1 MAEQPIRKL
10 AVILHADVVG
20 STALVRLNETLAH
33 ERIQDT
39 FRRIS
44 EIITSHSGIAHE
56 IRGDALVAEFARG
69 SDAVSASLAF
79 QAANAAHNEKLAD
92 DIRPVVRV
100 GIAMGEVVVA
110 DNTVTGEGVVL
121 AQRLEQIAEPGG
133 IVIQGAVYETV
144 PKRLPFDYESLGEQE
159 VKGFDEPVR
168 VYAVALRPGAAI
180 PASEALSQPDAAAP
194 DLPDKPSIAVL
205 PFTNMSGD
213 PEQEYFSDGITEDII
228 TALQAWHYFPVV
240 SRNSSFVYKG
250 RNVGIKQIA
259 KELGAAYILEGSV
272 RKSGSKLRISAQL
285 IEASTDLHLW
295 AERYD
300 RQLEDIF
307 QLQDEITHR
316 IAATVAPELEKVEA
330 KRISTKHPRNLDAW
344 DYYQRGASLLFEFSK
359 QGNEQARKMFLAA
372 IEMDPRY
379 SKAHT
384 GLAYSYHRDLFWN
397 YADNRLQ
404 WIERFLQAARNA
416 VKHDDTDSSAHLV
429 LGYAYIW
436 DGQYD
441 LAIAA
446 EQRAVTL
453 HPGNAFA
460 HVALG
465 EALDLSGDPRQAIP
479 HVQAGI
485 EMNENDPRIHT
496 FIGALART
504 WINARDYQQGEHWA
518 RKALER
524 RDDYPQAQF
533 YLAASLGHQGR
544 IDEAEAVLKS
554 CHHLLPGWALAYKHE
569 RDNEHFLEGLRKAGW
584 SGSITDRGDLTRLY

>member
-1 MAEQPIRKL
+1 MLHLTKFVPIACLLLIATPSLRAADKPFKRPQPRHTK
-10 AVILHADVVG
+10 G
-20 STALVRLNETLAH
+20 
-33 ERIQDT
+33 
-39 FRRIS
+39 
-44 EIITSHSGIAHE
+44 
-56 IRGDALVAEFARG
+56 
-69 SDAVSASLAF
+69 
-79 QAANAAHNEKLAD
+79 
-92 DIRPVVRV
+92 RPVP
-100 GIAMGEVVVA
+100 M
-110 DNTVTGEGVVL
+110 
-121 AQRLEQIAEPGG
+121 PW
-133 IVIQGAVYETV
+133 
-144 PKRLPFDYESLGEQE
+144 LGF
-159 VKGFDEPVR
+159 GHDDH
-168 VYAVALRPGAAI
+168 A
-180 PASEALSQPDAAAP
+180 
-194 DLPDKPSIAVL
+194 SIASATYLKSADAIRVMAFNRGRRGKLSYPKSTGLRIVGTGHSWMRPAYGTL
-205 PFTNMSGD
+205 P
-213 PEQEYFSDGITEDII
+213 
-228 TALQAWHYFPVV
+228 L
-240 SRNSSFVYKG
+240 
-250 RNVGIKQIA
+250 IA
-259 KELGAAYILEGSV
+259 KAAGIEQQLRTNTRGGEAGGARMMWEYENGILS
-272 RKSGSKLRISAQL
+272 SKGKANPVCMSAITTGKWDVML
-285 IEASTDLHLW
+285 WGGYTDDRTNYYRGWIEFCLKHNPKMHFYRFNGWPQWASTDLHLW
-295 AERYD
+295 AERFD
-300 RQLEDIF
+300 RQLKDIF
-307 QLQDEITHR
+307 QLQDEITYR

-330 KRISTKHPRNLDAW
+330 KRISTKHPHNLDAW

-359 QGNEQARKMFLAA
+359 QGNDQARKMFLAA
-372 IEMDPRY
+372 IEMDLRY

-397 YADNRLQ
+397 YADDRLQ
-404 WIERFLQAARNA
+404 WIEWFLQAARNA

-429 LGYAYIW
+429 LGYAYMW
-436 DGQYD
+436 DRQYD

-479 HVQAGI
+479 HMQAGI

-504 WINARDYQQGEHWA
+504 WINARDYQQGEYWA

-544 IDEAEAVLKS
+544 IDEGEAVLKI

>member
-1 MAEQPIRKL
+1 MKRDQLSRKL

-20 STALVRLNETLAH
+20 STALVQLDETLAH
-33 ERIQDT
+33 QRIKNT

-44 EIITSHSGIAHE
+44 ETINNHDGIAHE

-79 QAANAAHNEKLAD
+79 QAANTAYNEKLAD
-92 DIRPVVRV
+92 NIRPGVRV
-100 GIAMGEVVVA
+100 GIAMGEVVIA

-133 IVIQGAVYETV
+133 TCIQGAVYETI
-144 PKRLPFDYESLGEQE
+144 PKRLPFDYENLGERQ
-159 VKGFDEPVR
+159 VKGFNEPVR
-168 VYAVALRPGAAI
+168 VYAVVLRPGAPI
-180 PASEALSQPDAAAP
+180 PEPEMQGHRDAGAP
-194 DLPDKPSIAVL
+194 DLADKPSIAVL
-205 PFTNMSGD
+205 PFTNMSDD

-250 RNVGIKQIA
+250 RNVSIKQVA
-259 KELGAAYILEGSV
+259 KDLGASYILEGSV
-272 RKSGSKLRISAQL
+272 RKSGSRLRISAQL

-307 QLQDEITHR
+307 QLQDEITYR
-316 IAATVAPELEKVEA
+316 IVATVTPELEKVEA
-330 KRISTKHPRNLDAW
+330 NRISTKHPHNLDAW
-344 DYYQRGASLLFEFSK
+344 DYYQRGSSLLFEFSK
-359 QGNEQARKMFLAA
+359 QGNDQARKMFLAA
-372 IEMDPRY
+372 IEIDPRY

-384 GLAYSYHRDLFWN
+384 GLAYSYHRDLFWS
-397 YADNRLQ
+397 YADDRLQ
-404 WIERFLQAARNA
+404 WIERFLQVARDA

-429 LGYAYIW
+429 LGYAYLW
-436 DGQYD
+436 DGQFD

-479 HVQAGI
+479 HMQAGI

-504 WINARDYQQGEHWA
+504 WINARDYQKGEYWA

-533 YLAASLGHQGR
+533 YLATSLGHQGR
-544 IDEAEAVLKS
+544 IGEGESVLKS
-554 CHHLLPGWALAYKHE
+554 CHHLLPGWALAYKQE
-569 RDNEHFLEGLRKAGW
+569 RDNEHFREGLRKAGW
-584 SGSITDRGDLTRLY
+584 SGSISGDLTQPY